1 MKRFFARALVFLP
14 AVLFCFALLTGKSY
28 AQAAETPHK
37 LILPDELPVP
47 DNLEDMENLTV
58 IIVNGTVCVTDK
70 EGNVLY
76 DTQVPSGS
84 LTKADREMLEKGIS
98 ASDYLRL
105 IRLIE
110 NYTS

>member
-1 MKRFFARALVFLP
+1 MKRFFARALVFVP
-14 AVLFCFALLTGKSY
+14 TVLCCFALLTGKSY
-28 AQAAETPHK
+28 AQAAQSPHK

-47 DNLEDMENLTV
+47 DNLEDMEKLTV
-58 IIVNGTVCVTDK
+58 IIVNGTVCVTDR

-76 DTQVPSGS
+76 DTTVSADS

-98 ASDYLRL
+98 ASDYLKL